1 MSYAESILPEAD
13 RCFLLPTIPEG
24 HRLRASIIRT
34 HVDQIEESDLTG
46 VLLRVNEEQF
56 VLFTIEEEPDG
67 LMSGSNIGKYDIY
80 ISSHWCSSDCEEEH

>member
-34 HVDQIEESDLTG
+34 DVDQIEESDFTNGLKIDCSWVHFLGAQGPDAVATRHRGTG
-46 VLLRVNEEQF
+46 
-56 VLFTIEEEPDG
+56 IAP
-67 LMSGSNIGKYDIY
+67 
-80 ISSHWCSSDCEEEH
+80 